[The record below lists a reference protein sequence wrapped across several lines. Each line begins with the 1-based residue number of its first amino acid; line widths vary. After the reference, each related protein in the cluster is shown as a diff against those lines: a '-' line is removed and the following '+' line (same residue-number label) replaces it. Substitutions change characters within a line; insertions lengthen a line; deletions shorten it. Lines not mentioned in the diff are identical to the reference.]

1 MSDNNGQQ
9 MVTAPRAAWELGAA
23 LAAHSVPV
31 DDRDG
36 VSVAQFLQMAA
47 AAWAAM
53 KTDEPADR
61 ALERVRFLR
70 LVERGADVALQA
82 AVDEARE
89 AGASWAGIGWALN
102 TSRQSAYQ
110 RFTA

>member
-9 MVTAPRAAWELGAA
+9 MVTAPRAAWELEAA

-47 AAWAAM
+47 ARTWRYRPPWT
-53 KTDEPADR
+53 KPERPAH
-61 ALERVRFLR
+61 
-70 LVERGADVALQA
+70 RGPGSGG
-82 AVDEARE
+82 R
-89 AGASWAGIGWALN
+89 
-102 TSRQSAYQ
+102 
-110 RFTA
+110 